1 MMTISHGVRQFCL
14 ALTLR
19 RAVGEREREGV
30 CLKFLTIRVTAASKL
45 TKAELWQRVPARE

>member
-19 RAVGEREREGV
+19 RAVGEREGV

>member
-19 RAVGEREREGV
+19 RAVGVREREGV
-30 CLKFLTIRVTAASKL
+30 CLKIPTIRFTAASKL
-45 TKAELWQRVPARE
+45 SKAELWQRVPARE

>member
-19 RAVGEREREGV
+19 RAVGEREGV
-30 CLKFLTIRVTAASKL
+30 CLKIPTIRFTAASKL
-45 TKAELWQRVPARE
+45 SKAELWQRVPARE